1 MSSDSFLL
9 SEQIAD
15 AHFIYKPVAR
25 LCRSEPDPEI
35 DHDVL
40 AEFQIASWKDLMDL
54 LVGRQQIA
62 QRPGRAIILKTQIQ
76 PPIQFITK
84 PHARLEVPSFT
95 LARPAQRARENRVDV
110 YLKASEFLLDDRTKL
125 KRHGILFVLLA
136 RKAELDADAHIN
148 RQLPRFRQSP
158 SWANAPAGV
167 FVTAAGAM
175 REHQVPGHF
184 KMIGDSARQFVS
196 QMELIV
202 CRSDSAFE
210 SLRSF
215 ADVIDVRFEIP
226 HAFGHGFIF
235 VNLNFKRVLRANGN
249 GEDR

>member
-1 MSSDSFLL
+1 FSVSFPRNQLR
-9 SEQIAD
+9 D
-15 AHFIYKPVAR
+15 AFYKPARFPR
-25 LCRSEPDPEI
+25 LCRPDPDPEI

-40 AEFQIASWKDLMDL
+40 AEFQITSGEDLMDL

-62 QRPGRAIILKTQIQ
+62 QRPGRAVILETQIQ

-110 YLKASEFLLDDRTKL
+110 YLKASEFLLDDRPEF

-175 REHQVPGHF
+175 REHQVSGHF

-202 CRSDSAFE
+202 
-210 SLRSF
+210 
-215 ADVIDVRFEIP
+215 
-226 HAFGHGFIF
+226 
-235 VNLNFKRVLRANGN
+235 
-249 GEDR
+249 